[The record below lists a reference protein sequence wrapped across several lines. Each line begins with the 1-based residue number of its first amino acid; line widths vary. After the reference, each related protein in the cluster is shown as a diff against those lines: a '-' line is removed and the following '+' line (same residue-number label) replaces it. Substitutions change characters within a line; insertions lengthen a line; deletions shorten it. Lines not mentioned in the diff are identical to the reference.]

1 MTKKTIGKRVEPSP
15 TFLASATA
23 LKTGLALSASVSVLC
38 KTGYVPKGVYRYA
51 SHAEANAHDDACL
64 AQNMAMRALER
75 DMHVAI
81 SDNGR
86 V

>member
-1 MTKKTIGKRVEPSP
+1 MTKKTIGRRADPSL
-15 TFLASATA
+15 TLLASASA
-23 LKTGLALSASVSVLC
+23 LKTGLALSASLSSLC
-38 KTGYVPKGVYRYA
+38 NTGYVPKGVYRYA
-51 SHAEANAHDDACL
+51 SHAEANAHDDECL

-75 DMHVAI
+75 DKHVDA